1 MLSCPYF
8 VKKSSIL
15 WKTRSSYAHILSKK
29 TSILS
34 KHGALMLF
42 FSTFSWKNPLLCFR
56 AQDRS
61 KKSQFYLNYTLL
73 WAKKVRR
80 MPLSSL
86 FSRKN
91 ICSHAHI
98 LSKKIP
104 SFSKKQTALMPI
116 FCRKKRPFSQ
126 KHCALMS
133 FFKTFNKNPYLHA
146 HIWSKNV
153 NSVKTTL
160 F

>member
-61 KKSQFYLNYTLL
+61 KKSKFYLNYTLL

-80 MPLSSL
+80 MPLFSE

-91 ICSHAHI
+91 YCS
-98 LSKKIP
+98 
-104 SFSKKQTALMPI
+104 
-116 FCRKKRPFSQ
+116 
-126 KHCALMS
+126 
-133 FFKTFNKNPYLHA
+133 HA

-153 NSVKTTL
+153 HSLKSKQLSCPYFVQKNVNSLKNMVLSL
-160 F
+160 FFLIFS